1 MAKKPAFWTTK
12 SDDAA
17 DKKAGIKEDS
27 KRDKA
32 LDKKRKVK

>member
-1 MAKKPAFWTTK
+1 MAKKAMPWTTK

-27 KRDKA
+27 KRDKSIG
-32 LDKKRKVK
+32 KKRGVK